1 MIIILVIAE
10 WSSDFPEHFT
20 PLVEEIRKHYEGAVV
35 HGLLHRVYL
44 PNTLDEEE
52 CSSSVPFDSL
62 VVSVG
67 DTDITAALR
76 SFTPT
81 KVIAFIKHS
90 GSPGDFALYHVVS
103 AVFPQAI
110 FLLKNLIK
118 LQEFFRSDEDQAA
131 EIARVLHAYR
141 RKALEIW
148 LKVRL
153 VYGVG
158 SVLCL
163 LVKLLSPFRK
173 SSNRHKILFIR
184 LDVLGDMVLSLPAL
198 LAIRNKY
205 PNSEITLLV
214 SRRSGIIVEEQQCIE
229 PGRFCDRLIYWQAP
243 WHDQKETLL
252 GVKDFIRLF
261 GCIVRLFSER
271 YDLVLQPVELGT
283 GVLFAVLLNARLTVS
298 TIAERLPLARFMSKY
313 VQAVR
318 LSPYKLYHI
327 ADLPDYVA
335 EAIGCQNVN
344 LYRHRTLLVSDQG
357 ISSVTNILAA
367 HGWDGKSRVIAV
379 NVGAG
384 NPRRRWSPR
393 NYSILI
399 DKMRQVGNLYPVIVG
414 GADECELG
422 EMIVASVQAPV
433 LNLVAQLDLNQLI
446 ALLSLSC
453 VVVTPDT
460 GVMHIAAALNRKIVA
475 IFGAGLV
482 PFCRPLCSDYL
493 IVKHELGC
501 SGCGDVCFTDGEAPC
516 IAFVT
521 VEMVFEAFQT
531 FLIKGVV

>member
-1 MIIILVIAE
+1 MNVILVIAE
-10 WSSDFPEHFT
+10 WSSNFQEHFT
-20 PLVEEIRKHYEGAVV
+20 PLVKEIRAHYVGAVV
-35 HGLLHRVYL
+35 HGLLHRVCL
-44 PNTLDEEE
+44 PNTLGEEE

-62 VVSVG
+62 VVSIG
-67 DTDITAALR
+67 DTDLTTALR
-76 SFTPT
+76 LFTPT
-81 KVIAFIKHS
+81 KVIVLIKHS
-90 GSPGDFALYHVVS
+90 GSPGDFALYHAVP

-153 VYGVG
+153 VYSVG

-184 LDVLGDMVLSLPAL
+184 LDVLGDMVLSLPSL

-214 SRRSGIIVEEQQCIE
+214 SRRSGIIVEEQQRIE
-229 PGRFCDRLIYWQAP
+229 PDRFCDRLVYWQAP
-243 WHDQKETLL
+243 WHAQKETLL

-261 GCIVRLFSER
+261 GCIVRLFRER
-271 YDLVLQPVELGT
+271 YDVVLQPVELGT

-335 EAIGCQNVN
+335 EAIGCQNIN
-344 LYRHRTLLVSDQG
+344 LNRHRTLLVSNQE

-399 DKMRQVGNLYPVIVG
+399 DKMRQVCNLYPVIVG

-453 VVVTPDT
+453 VVITPDT

-501 SGCGDVCFTDGEAPC
+501 SGCGDFCFTDGEAPC
-516 IAFVT
+516 IAGIT

-531 FLIKGVV
+531 LQLKGGV